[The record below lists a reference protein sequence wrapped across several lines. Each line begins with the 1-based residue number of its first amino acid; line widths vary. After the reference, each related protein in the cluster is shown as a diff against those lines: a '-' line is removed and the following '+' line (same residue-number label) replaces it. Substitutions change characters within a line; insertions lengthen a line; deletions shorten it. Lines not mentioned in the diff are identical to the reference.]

1 MSNTVYISAQTAYM
15 KAFADSIAPKPSDTG
30 FAAALENCITEKD
43 QSLDDYKAYI
53 KDRISS
59 LSLHPS
65 QFGDTYAVSI
75 SDAGYKR
82 MQEDPDY
89 EKWVLEQIHGA
100 FSAAIPPGIRQLS
113 GNQHHT
119 LQFGSKP
126 EHFRAEQ
133 YSTGEGKLT
142 KEEKEDYWKEL
153 KERRDKRDEELKKLL
168 KKKRI
173 ALAQAQSLALE
184 RRLAFASVIET
195 DTDIP
200 DAMNYAEANVSEVAP
215 IIFLDISEIL
225 AMM

>member
-1 MSNTVYISAQTAYM
+1 MSNTIYISAQTAYM
-15 KAFADSIAPKPSDTG
+15 KAFAESIASKTSDISFTD
-30 FAAALENCITEKD
+30 ALENFMNE

-59 LSLHPS
+59 LVLHPS

-100 FSAAIPPGIRQLS
+100 FSAAVPPGIRQLS

-126 EHFRAEQ
+126 DHFRAEQ
-133 YSTGEGKLT
+133 YSTGEGRLT
-142 KEEKEDYWKEL
+142 KEEKEEYWKQL
-153 KERRDKRDEELKKLL
+153 KEIRDKRREEFEKMLR
-168 KKKRI
+168 KKRI
-173 ALAQAQSLALE
+173 ALARAQEMSLE
-184 RRLAFASVIET
+184 RRLAFASMIDAET
-195 DTDIP
+195 EIP
-200 DAMNYAEANVSEVAP
+200 DAMSYAEANVSDVSP
-215 IIFLDISEIL
+215 VIFLDISEIL
-225 AMM
+225 MMM